1 MPIRVTHVVKSL
13 DKRSGGPAKSV
24 TFLADQLAKKG
35 LEVTLVS
42 FSKNDA
48 EIEKPRVSKVKLVI
62 HSTIKLFFFQWN
74 HWRKQNNPFVI
85 VLNSNAVHIHGV
97 WSPEITIYAFL
108 AIFLKKPLFLHA
120 RGMLTRKALK
130 HHALRKKL
138 ALAFYQRTIIRK
150 AVTLYAT
157 AESERKEIKD
167 LFKCNC
173 IRLVGNPTYANKQ
186 LLSLDPVKQNKGKK
200 LKFLYLG
207 RVHPLKGLS
216 ILIDTFI
223 KFRQYD
229 WELTIAGPGSKSYV
243 ETLIKKSKKFQL
255 SSKIKFREMVYQK
268 EKVQLFKENDIF
280 VFPSFS
286 ENYGIVVDEA
296 LQAATPVITT
306 TGTPWSDLLQYNCG
320 WYVEPTIDG
329 LSEALLEALS
339 INLKDLRGMGL
350 RGRAYISSI
359 DRGSVVEEISND
371 YIRVCKS
378 Q

>member
-1 MPIRVTHVVKSL
+1 
-13 DKRSGGPAKSV
+13 
-24 TFLADQLAKKG
+24 
-35 LEVTLVS
+35 
-42 FSKNDA
+42 
-48 EIEKPRVSKVKLVI
+48 
-62 HSTIKLFFFQWN
+62 
-74 HWRKQNNPFVI
+74 
-85 VLNSNAVHIHGV
+85 
-97 WSPEITIYAFL
+97 
-108 AIFLKKPLFLHA
+108 
-120 RGMLTRKALK
+120 
-130 HHALRKKL
+130 
-138 ALAFYQRTIIRK
+138 
-150 AVTLYAT
+150 
-157 AESERKEIKD
+157 
-167 LFKCNC
+167 
-173 IRLVGNPTYANKQ
+173 
-186 LLSLDPVKQNKGKK
+186 
-200 LKFLYLG
+200 
-207 RVHPLKGLS
+207 
-216 ILIDTFI
+216 
-223 KFRQYD
+223 
-229 WELTIAGPGSKSYV
+229 
-243 ETLIKKSKKFQL
+243 
-255 SSKIKFREMVYQK
+255 MVYQK